1 MDVEETFKLA
11 LKFHNAND
19 LEKANRL
26 YDKILAKH
34 GDHPDANHLSGLI
47 SLSVGD
53 LEDAMEKIQKAITA
67 IPNQAIFYNSLGN
80 VLKLNNKSE
89 QAERAYFSALEIDPR
104 LHEAHHN
111 LGKLFEKNGNLENA
125 KYHLTEA
132 IHSSPTSFESNFSLA
147 RILLKLGK
155 FVEAVNF
162 FQQALKFEPE
172 NADLFNGLAFALEK
186 VGRLDD
192 SIQFY
197 EKSLKLKPNEV
208 ATLSNLGHALHASGR
223 AEQGLIYLKKCLE
236 IDPDNQLN
244 WDRYLFALVFSE
256 TGDREIIFQENKR
269 WAKEIENKISLSA
282 EFTDFS
288 LNPNKK
294 IKIGYYSREF
304 YSHVTSFFFETLLR
318 YHDREFFEIYCYSD
332 CIEPDEVTAHL
343 QKHSDFWRIVSKME
357 PHQIAQQIR
366 FDQIDI
372 FVGTTNFLP
381 SNRIISAHQPAPI
394 IVSYMNQVSSTGLS
408 NVDYLI
414 TDDRISPAESADKFF
429 VENLIRLSDF
439 ICYYLPELEVEI
451 KPPPVIENGYI
462 TFGCFN
468 NLAKLN
474 QTVISKWSD
483 ILLSVPNSRIKLIAG
498 GFNDKTIQARY
509 LKLFKD
515 CGIGQNRIEFVTT
528 ILGRTEYL
536 SQYNLIDIALDPFP
550 FGGGTVSDETIYMG
564 VPLVTLSGNIE
575 MGCMGKSKLLRLNM
589 HELIAYNK
597 EDYVQIAIN
606 LAHDVDK
613 IQKCK
618 TEIRTL
624 ALGTIFNG
632 KVHVNELELA
642 YRQMWKTYCVQNN

>member
-34 GDHPDANHLSGLI
+34 SDHPDANHLSGLI

-53 LEDAMEKIQKAITA
+53 LGDAMEKIQKAITA

-162 FQQALKFEPE
+162 FQQALKFESE

-244 WDRYLFALVFSE
+244 WDRYLFALIFSE

-269 WAKEIENKISLSA
+269 WAAEIENKIAVSSD
-282 EFTDFS
+282 FTDFS

-343 QKHSDFWRIVSKME
+343 QQNSDFWRVVSKME
-357 PHQIAQQIR
+357 PHQIAHEIGS
-366 FDQIDI
+366 DQIDI

-381 SNRIISAHQPAPI
+381 SNRIISAYQPAPI

-439 ICYYLPELEVEI
+439 ICYYPPELEVEI

-498 GFNDKTIQARY
+498 GFNDKTMQARY
-509 LKLFKD
+509 LKLFKGY
-515 CGIGQNRIEFVTT
+515 GINQNRIEFVTT

-536 SQYNLIDIALDPFP
+536 SQYNLIDIALDPVP
-550 FGGGTVSDETIYMG
+550 FTGGTVSDETIYMG

-575 MGCMGKSKLLRLNM
+575 MGCMSESKLSRLNM
-589 HELIAYNK
+589 NELIAYNK
-597 EDYVQIAIN
+597 EDYIQIAIN

-613 IQKCK
+613 IQKFK
-618 TEIRTL
+618 TEIRRL